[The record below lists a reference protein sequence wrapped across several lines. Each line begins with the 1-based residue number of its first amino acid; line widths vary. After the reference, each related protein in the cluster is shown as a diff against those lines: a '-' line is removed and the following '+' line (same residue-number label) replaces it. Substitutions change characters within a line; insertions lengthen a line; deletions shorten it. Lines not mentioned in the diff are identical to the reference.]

1 VRRRAVKVTIGL
13 AASTVVLVLATAA
26 AWVAVAT
33 TPVPSFDAVR
43 AGHRPSDVP
52 LLDRHG
58 AVVYEL
64 RTDARERRL
73 AWTPLADVAPALARA
88 VIAAEDRRFR
98 AHGGVDA
105 RALASAALGKL
116 AGRPARGASTLTM
129 QLAAMLDPSL
139 TARSHGRTLRQK
151 TRQMRTALA
160 LERGWSKDEILE
172 AYLNRVTF
180 RGELRGI
187 GAASAFLFG
196 KAPHGLDGAEALVL
210 AALLQNPNA
219 TSTVVGRRARA
230 IAAAGESTGTDEDA
244 IASAAT
250 HVDRPVSH
258 AGRTDLVPHLG
269 RRLLAGH
276 DAPVSSTLD
285 ADTQRVARD
294 ALGRALTALRGRNV
308 EDGAVLV
315 ADNAS
320 GDVLAWVGG
329 SGARSR
335 ARFVDTVRARRQ
347 PGSTLKPFLYGLA
360 FEHRL
365 LTPASLVEDT
375 PLALA
380 VAGGLYRPRDYDAQF
395 RGLVSAR
402 TALASSLNVPAVRTL
417 VLVGGD
423 AFTALLRDLGFVAA
437 TEDGEFY
444 GPALALGGADV
455 TLEELV
461 GAYRALANG
470 GVWSPLRVT
479 PTTDPSHARRVFS
492 AATAYQLTDVL
503 ADRESRSTTFGLESA
518 LATRFF
524 TAVKTGTSKEMRDN
538 WCLGFSERYTVGVWV
553 GNASGAPMHDV
564 SGVTGAAPVWLEVM
578 SWLHRTTPSVAPPP
592 PTGLVAAEVDFP
604 GDVEPG
610 RREWFVPGTEPGARR
625 LATGEPRIVAPVDGT
640 IVALDPD
647 IPHDRQRVPLEVA
660 GAGPGTRWRV
670 DDVDLGAAAGLTL
683 WEPTPGTHTVA
694 LVDAC
699 DHAVAVATVEVRGAG
714 R

>member
-1 VRRRAVKVTIGL
+1 VKRARHIAL
-13 AASTVVLVLATAA
+13 AASTATMLLAA
-26 AWVAVAT
+26 AAGWIAVAA
-33 TPVPSFDAVR
+33 TPVPSFESVR

-64 RTDARERRL
+64 RTDVRERRL

-98 AHGGVDA
+98 AHDGVDL
-105 RALASAALGKL
+105 RALASAVLGRIT
-116 AGRPARGASTLTM
+116 GRPARGASTLTM

-139 TARSHGRTLRQK
+139 ASQGRHRTVGQK
-151 TRQMRTALA
+151 LRQMRAALA
-160 LERGWSKDEILE
+160 LERRWSKDEILE
-172 AYLNRVTF
+172 AYVNRATF

-196 KAPHGLDGAEALVL
+196 KAPHGLAEHEALVL
-210 AALLQNPNA
+210 AALLRNPNA
-219 TSTVVGRRARA
+219 SSTVVAARARA
-230 IAAAGESTGTDEDA
+230 IAAADRTEPG
-244 IASAAT
+244 AALALAAAR
-250 HVDRPVSH
+250 VDRPVSH
-258 AGRTDLVPHLG
+258 PGRTDLAPHLG
-269 RRLLAGH
+269 RRLLAGR
-276 DAPVSSTLD
+276 DAPVPSTLD

-294 ALGRALTALRGRNV
+294 ALARVLTALRGRNV

-329 SGARSR
+329 SGALSR

-360 FEHRL
+360 FERRL

-402 TALASSLNVPAVRTL
+402 TALAASLNVPAVRTL
-417 VLVGGD
+417 GLVGGD
-423 AFTALLRDLGFVAA
+423 AFTALLRALGFVAA

-470 GVWSPLRVT
+470 GVWSVLRVT
-479 PTTDPSHARRVFS
+479 PQAPTSKRRRVFS
-492 AATAYQLTDVL
+492 AATAYQVTDVL

-578 SWLHRTTPSVAPPP
+578 SWLHRDTPSVAPEPP
-592 PTGLVAAEVDFP
+592 AGVVAAHVDFP
-604 GDVEPG
+604 DDVEPG

-625 LATGEPRIVAPVDGT
+625 LATGAPRIVAPVDGT

-647 IPHDRQRVPLEVA
+647 IPRDRQRVPLEVA
-660 GAGPGTRWRV
+660 GAVPGTRWRV
-670 DDVDLGAAAGLTL
+670 DDVDVGAAAGLML

-694 LVDAC
+694 LVDPTER
-699 DHAVAVATVEVRGAG
+699 HLATATIEVRGA
-714 R
+714 RPRAIR